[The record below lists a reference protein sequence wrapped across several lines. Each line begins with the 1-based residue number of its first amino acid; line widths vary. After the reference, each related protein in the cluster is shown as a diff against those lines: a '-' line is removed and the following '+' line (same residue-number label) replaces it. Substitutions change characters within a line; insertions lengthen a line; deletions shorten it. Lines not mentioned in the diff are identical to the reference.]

1 MVGVVFIV
9 FNLSYFF
16 VKRVKRSLEVV
27 FDFLVVCDF
36 NFFGMVL
43 VSLYGIGGYIVFLF
57 QANYFY
63 VVRDII
69 LDIVIWKQVL
79 MIFFVFYQREWV
91 RRLKREWVR
100 RLKI

>member
-57 QANYFY
+57 
-63 VVRDII
+63 
-69 LDIVIWKQVL
+69 
-79 MIFFVFYQREWV
+79 
-91 RRLKREWVR
+91 
-100 RLKI
+100 